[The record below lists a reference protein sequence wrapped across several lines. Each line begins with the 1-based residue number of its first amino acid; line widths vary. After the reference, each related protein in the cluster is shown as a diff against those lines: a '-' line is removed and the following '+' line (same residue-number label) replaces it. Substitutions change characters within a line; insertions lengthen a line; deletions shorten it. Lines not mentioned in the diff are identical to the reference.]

1 MHSFIIHCYC
11 DAIVLAKFIILGI
24 RKVLGE
30 GGEEGSSWSSGVG
43 LNEWDVISVV
53 LFKRKIRIN
62 EAEFRPH
69 SVEP

>member
-11 DAIVLAKFIILGI
+11 DAIVLVEFIILGI
-24 RKVLGE
+24 REVLGE
-30 GGEEGSSWSSGVG
+30 GGGKGSSWGSGVG